1 MCPGIAPAPDQ
12 CVASSMGKEI
22 GGEMADIFR
31 RTTIQDLCKK
41 AEAMDSERQFD
52 TRFRYYI

>member
-1 MCPGIAPAPDQ
+1 
-12 CVASSMGKEI
+12 MGKEI